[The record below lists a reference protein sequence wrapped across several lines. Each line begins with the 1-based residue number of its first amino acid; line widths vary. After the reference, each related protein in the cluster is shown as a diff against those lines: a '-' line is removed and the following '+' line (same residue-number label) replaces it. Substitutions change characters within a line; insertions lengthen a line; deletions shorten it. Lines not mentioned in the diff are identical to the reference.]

1 MIEIGSHGYSHPVI
15 PLARWQALLQ
25 SNLPS
30 TCGRHAKIPDGDA
43 ERPRLVDEI
52 VLDAGAREDDQ
63 PGGHRVDHPVV
74 ALERGRLLVAVAV
87 GPEIELR
94 QAAGNRPA
102 GSGALGAGG
111 RSAMAQPHVGVA
123 GMDMID
129 RGPRMLRLFDRGS
142 ATAGGAAP

>member
-74 ALERGRLLVAVAV
+74 ALERGRLLVAVPV
-87 GPEIELR
+87 GPESDLR
-94 QAAGNRPA
+94 PAAGIRPA
-102 GSGALGAGG
+102 GGDRKSTRLNSSHY
-111 RSAMAQPHVGVA
+111 SA
-123 GMDMID
+123 
-129 RGPRMLRLFDRGS
+129 
-142 ATAGGAAP
+142 

>member
-52 VLDAGAREDDQ
+52 VLAAGARADDQ
-63 PGGHRVDHPVV
+63 PGGHRVDHPAV
-74 ALERGRLLVAVAV
+74 ALERGRLLVAVPLGPDSDVPHRGRLHPASGREPSRSAV
-87 GPEIELR
+87 G
-94 QAAGNRPA
+94 QATVFCTVTRP
-102 GSGALGAGG
+102 G
-111 RSAMAQPHVGVA
+111 
-123 GMDMID
+123 D
-129 RGPRMLRLFDRGS
+129 
-142 ATAGGAAP
+142 ATN

>member
-52 VLDAGAREDDQ
+52 VLDAGARDADQ

-74 ALERGRLLVAVAV
+74 ALERGRLLVAVPL
-87 GPEIELR
+87 GPARDLR
-94 QAAGNRPA
+94 PTPATRPR
-102 GSGALGAGG
+102 GG
-111 RSAMAQPHVGVA
+111 
-123 GMDMID
+123 
-129 RGPRMLRLFDRGS
+129 RGPRPRGRVH
-142 ATAGGAAP
+142 

>member
-74 ALERGRLLVAVAV
+74 ALERGRLLVRSEEHTSELQSLMRSSYAV
-87 GPEIELR
+87 
-94 QAAGNRPA
+94 
-102 GSGALGAGG
+102 
-111 RSAMAQPHVGVA
+111 
-123 GMDMID
+123 
-129 RGPRMLRLFDRGS
+129 FC
-142 ATAGGAAP
+142 